1 MRRLVLP
8 LVALLCLALTAAA
21 CGSATNDYRGKVA
34 DVQKKYET
42 QLTDLTT
49 KVTTDISA
57 NPTGA
62 SASLSALALVFSQFA
77 EDIAAVEPPADKQA
91 LADQLVGAYRTLAQ
105 ASLDLKAA
113 LETQDAAA
121 MNSAL
126 EEFNRATAEESAAID
141 AFNAAD

>member
-8 LVALLCLALTAAA
+8 LFALFALALTAAA

-34 DVQKKYET
+34 DVQQQYSA
-42 QLTDLTT
+42 QMTDLTT
-49 KVTTDISA
+49 QVTTEIGT
-57 NPTGA
+57 NPTAA
-62 SASLSALALVFSQFA
+62 SASLTRLATVVNQFA
-77 EDIAAVEPPADKQA
+77 ADVAAVKPPADKQA

-113 LETQDAAA
+113 LDTKDQAALNKA
-121 MNSAL
+121 I
-126 EEFNRATAEESAAID
+126 EQFNKATADESAAID

>member
-1 MRRLVLP
+1 VRRP
-8 LVALLCLALTAAA
+8 LVSLVVLCSVVLTVTA

-34 DVQKKYET
+34 DVQKKYNT

-49 KVTTDISA
+49 KVTSNFSA
-57 NPTGA
+57 NPTAA
-62 SASLSALALVFSQFA
+62 SASLSELATVVSQFA
-77 EDIAAVEPPADKQA
+77 EDIADVKPPADKEP

-113 LETQDAAA
+113 LDSKDTAAV
-121 MNSAL
+121 NRAL
-126 EEFNRATAEESAAID
+126 EEFNKATADESAAID

>member
-1 MRRLVLP
+1 VRRLVLP

-57 NPTGA
+57 NPTAA
-62 SASLSALALVFSQFA
+62 SASLSELATVVSQFA
-77 EDIAAVEPPADKQA
+77 EDIADVKPPTDKQP

-113 LETQDAAA
+113 LDKQDTAA
-121 MNSAL
+121 MNRAL
-126 EEFNRATAEESAAID
+126 EEFNKATADESAAID

>member
-1 MRRLVLP
+1 MRRLALS
-8 LVALLCLALTAAA
+8 LVAILCLALTVAA

-34 DVQKKYET
+34 GVQKKYET

-49 KVTTDISA
+49 KVTTEMST
-57 NPTGA
+57 NPAAA
-62 SASLSALALVFSQFA
+62 SASLSELATVVSQFA
-77 EDIAAVEPPADKQA
+77 EDIADVKPPADKQP

-113 LETQDAAA
+113 LDTKDTDKL
-121 MNSAL
+121 NKAL
-126 EEFNRATAEESAAID
+126 EEFNKATADESAAID

>member
-8 LVALLCLALTAAA
+8 LVAFLYLALTAAA
-21 CGSATNDYRGKVA
+21 CGSATNDYRGKIA
-34 DVQKKYET
+34 DVQKKYAT

-49 KVTTDISA
+49 KVTTDIST
-57 NPTGA
+57 NPAGA
-62 SASLSALALVFSQFA
+62 SASLSELATVVSQFA
-77 EDIAAVEPPADKQA
+77 EDMADVKPPADKQP

-113 LETQDAAA
+113 LDTQDTTA
-121 MNSAL
+121 MNKAL
-126 EEFNRATAEESAAID
+126 EQFNKATADESAAID